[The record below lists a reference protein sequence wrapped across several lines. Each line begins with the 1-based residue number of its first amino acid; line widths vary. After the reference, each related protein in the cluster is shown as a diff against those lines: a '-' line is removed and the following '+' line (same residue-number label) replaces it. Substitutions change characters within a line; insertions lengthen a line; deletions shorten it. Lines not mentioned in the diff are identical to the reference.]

1 MKFRG
6 RLCGAFLCAVLAAG
20 SVFADLTYK
29 DVSKVDGAMF
39 GGAMKAIIRMSGQS
53 LDNIAATHYLK
64 GGKMRTETSSNNNL
78 QSIQIVDLDKELMI
92 SIDPKKKTYAV
103 VTFAE
108 LRAQMEEAMRKMRE
122 SSGKKNEKE
131 DVQLTPRISVK
142 QTGQTATIAGY
153 AASETQITITLEAK
167 DKKSGDT
174 GNFDV
179 NSSLWLAK
187 GVAGAAEV
195 NEFGRRFAEKL
206 GTPQMMGML
215 QAFMTDARVVEGLQ
229 EAQRQQAKFEG
240 FPLRTVVSMG
250 VTGASA
256 GSSQE
261 QASAQQREEEQ
272 SAIPSVKSV
281 GKIFGGFGRKK
292 KEEKKDEKANDAPAA
307 ASAPAE
313 AATTALMR
321 ITTEVTEVS
330 AGAVSSALFEPPADY
345 KKVDNRK

>member
-6 RLCGAFLCAVLAAG
+6 RLCVAFLCALLAAG
-20 SVFADLTYK
+20 SVFADVTYK
-29 DVSKVDGAMF
+29 DVSKIDGAMF
-39 GGAMKAIIRMSGQS
+39 GGAMKAIIRMSGQN
-53 LDNIAATHYLK
+53 LDNIAAAHYLK

-92 SIDPKKKTYAV
+92 SIDPKKKTYSV

-108 LRAQMEEAMRKMRE
+108 LRAQMDEALRKMRE

-153 AASETQITITLEAK
+153 PASETQVTITLEAK

-215 QAFMTDARVVEGLQ
+215 QAFMTDARVVEGMQ

-240 FPLRTVVSMG
+240 FPVRTVVSMG
-250 VTGASA
+250 VTGSGAE
-256 GSSQE
+256 SSQQ
-261 QASAQQREEEQ
+261 QASAQKQREEEQ
-272 SAIPSVKSV
+272 SSIPSVKSV

-292 KEEKKDEKANDAPAA
+292 KEEEKKEEKEKREKEEGKKREKGGTKKQKEAGTAA
-307 ASAPAE
+307 GSG
-313 AATTALMR
+313 TACACTR
-321 ITTEVTEVS
+321 
-330 AGAVSSALFEPPADY
+330 ARG
-345 KKVDNRK
+345 